1 MALAPDAN
9 SQELDGRALYTIG
22 RGMKHGRVP
31 IGDGAVD
38 KTTVLAHSKSVSVRP
53 PDPDHYES
61 VLQENAQLKT
71 NNDILAEE
79 NRVHRELFIVI
90 IFPLF
95 LQLLCPKNTISS
107 GYTFNCR
114 VCLIGLE

>member
-1 MALAPDAN
+1 MAVAPDVN
-9 SQELDGRALYTIG
+9 SQEHCTLG

-38 KTTVLAHSKSVSVRP
+38 KAIVLAHSKSVSVRP

-71 NNDILAEE
+71 NNDILVEE
-79 NRVHRELFIVI
+79 N
-90 IFPLF
+90 
-95 LQLLCPKNTISS
+95 
-107 GYTFNCR
+107 
-114 VCLIGLE
+114 

>member
-1 MALAPDAN
+1 MVLAPDAN
-9 SQELDGRALYTIG
+9 SQELNGRALYTTG
-22 RGMKHGRVP
+22 HGMKHRRVP

-38 KTTVLAHSKSVSVRP
+38 KATVLAHSKSISVRP

-79 NRVHRELFIVI
+79 NRIHCKLFKII
-90 IFPLF
+90 IFPLY
-95 LQLLCPKNTISS
+95 LQLLCPKHTISF
-107 GYTFNCR
+107 GYFQLQSVFDR
-114 VCLIGLE
+114 